1 MLKTYASELDV
12 FTNAVDVMKHDV
24 FQMSLKKRQLK
35 VQGEHVTRING
46 HSMSQLAMKVQ
57 DSQEKSTILRNIGNG
72 NATFERNEI
81 EKESDKPKGETKPTT
96 LSRLKK
102 KRQGLTAD
110 EKRKKALMLPVQY
123 MMTVD
128 EKDFAVG
135 ESSDAAYMSR
145 EIGILSDA
153 ISYGKLG

>member
-1 MLKTYASELDV
+1 
-12 FTNAVDVMKHDV
+12 
-24 FQMSLKKRQLK
+24 MSQFLK
-35 VQGEHVTRING
+35 VN
-46 HSMSQLAMKVQ
+46 
-57 DSQEKSTILRNIGNG
+57 DSNEDKPPILRNIGNG
-72 NATFERNEI
+72 NATFDKNKI
-81 EKESDKPKGETKPTT
+81 DKESGKSKGETKSTT

-110 EKRKKALMLPVQY
+110 EKRKRKLTLPVQY

-135 ESSDAAYMSR
+135 ESSDAAYMTR

>member
-1 MLKTYASELDV
+1 M
-12 FTNAVDVMKHDV
+12 
-24 FQMSLKKRQLK
+24 
-35 VQGEHVTRING
+35 TRING